1 MLRAYHS
8 PQVREGQWNR
18 MFDRRLPSVVPM
30 DYRYLARSDGSEQ
43 SYGRGAGVLEE
54 QDDPALRAG
63 MPVRKGQKT
72 PYMHMTFHPL
82 ERRLDTAVWRAM
94 FASSTM
100 QARQF
105 VVRGA
110 VKVNGKKMVYPGYLL
125 NPGDMFTVEPD
136 LVMYATGAPKA
147 KKNSPISREDREVQR
162 AKQKSAAAKD
172 KKGQEAE
179 EDEDDAGAA
188 ILQSEEEREAMTS
201 EPESQEDPKKALKF
215 LMVRAKRLVED
226 KKRNLSAKRL
236 QELREFSRTVQ
247 KTLSKLR
254 GIEGEKIDD
263 TVEGLEMN
271 LTDILLKIP
280 KDEQPADSSPPEMGS
295 AAAAEAADAAINAT
309 SASSHSNPQMRDGR
323 EDAYRAKIDAALLHQ
338 ALERA
343 RENPLDASKP
353 YATPWKPR
361 PYMSAFAFIPRYLEV
376 NQNVCGAVYL
386 RHPVARPGLAE
397 APSPFHGETMGLGFN
412 WYLRRR

>member
-1 MLRAYHS
+1 
-8 PQVREGQWNR
+8 

-30 DYRYLARSDGSEQ
+30 DYKYLARSDGSEQ

-54 QDDPALRAG
+54 KDDPALQGGRAI
-63 MPVRKGQKT
+63 RKSQKT

-105 VVRGA
+105 VVRGG
-110 VKVNGKKMVYPGYLL
+110 VKVNGKKMIYPGYLL

-136 LVMYATGAPKA
+136 LVMFATGAHKA
-147 KKNSPISREDREVQR
+147 LKSKPISRDQRQVERERQK
-162 AKQKSAAAKD
+162 AKALKE
-172 KKGQEAE
+172 KKGEEAGEEEAE
-179 EDEDDAGAA
+179 AGAA
-188 ILQSEEEREAMTS
+188 TLESDEEREAMTNA
-201 EPESQEDPKKALKF
+201 PEAQDDPKKALKY
-215 LMVRAKRLVED
+215 LMTRAKRLVED
-226 KKRNLSAKRL
+226 KKRNLSARRL
-236 QELREFSRTVQ
+236 QELRGFSQTVQ

-254 GIEGEKIDD
+254 GLEESAKVDD
-263 TVEGLEMN
+263 TIEGLEAN

-280 KDEQPADSSPPEMGS
+280 KDDLSKSEAADMGS
-295 AAAAEAADAAINAT
+295 AAAAEAADAATNAAAPDQPAQ
-309 SASSHSNPQMRDGR
+309 SSNPQMQDGR
-323 EDAYRAKIDAALLHQ
+323 EDAYRAKLDASILHQ
-338 ALERA
+338 ALAKA
-343 RENPLDASKP
+343 RENPIDASKP

-361 PYMSAFAFIPRYLEV
+361 LYMSAFAFIPRYLEV
-376 NQNVCGAVYL
+376 NQNVCAAVYL

-397 APSPFHGETMGLGFN
+397 APSPFHAETMGLGFN